1 MVVLLKLYQVVYHHG
16 PSASGGHYTIDILHP
31 NRDNVSPPTKPREAW
46 IRIDDELVSDVRK
59 EDVFGGLEREG
70 RCAYLLFYK
79 RVGGGVGAARI

>member
-1 MVVLLKLYQVVYHHG
+1 VWFIVIYHHG

-31 NRDNVSPPTKPREAW
+31 NRENVAPPALPREAW
-46 IRIDDELVSDVRK
+46 IRVDDELVSDVRK

-79 RVGGGVGAARI
+79 RVGLGGGGGGVAARI